1 LSVLAINPR
10 YELLEEASG
19 PDTPP
24 YRFSK
29 ARDREEGRVVS
40 VQVVPAGLLTAAA
53 LADFEAAVR
62 EAQALDHPG
71 ILRVF
76 EQGTAEDTGE
86 PYVVREQLRGI
97 TLAERIRRIAP
108 FSLTVATDFA
118 LAVAEALAS
127 AHRDGVAHGDL
138 RAIHVLF
145 SPEGQIKVAD
155 FCYGAVVAARTDD
168 PALAAFLLPEG
179 GPNPAPSFGGDL
191 YALGALLYEM
201 LTGVPPLAGGIRVT
215 SPRDVN
221 PNIPP
226 ALDGIVQKA
235 LHSDPASRYRSAAT
249 LVSDL
254 QAVRDALRSGKSLDW
269 SPLTNR
275 VPASDKPERTPRPP
289 APLRGTEAT
298 LIAPV
303 PNGVLDEDH
312 PEEPSEEWDEPNE
325 DTKGRK
331 KSRMRERKPAS
342 PLGVLLGVLVV
353 LTMLAVIG
361 LSWYAGKMFTEVPND
376 IQVPNLVGKTF
387 DDAKRIAAQQH
398 FTLVESQDSDYSDSM
413 PENQIYAQD
422 PLPGRTIKADKE
434 VNVHRSLGP
443 RLLVVPVLVGTTQEY
458 AANALS
464 TASLPL
470 GAVTQEYSDK
480 VQNGIVLKQS
490 PEGGTKVARNTAIN
504 FAISKGRQPPAVP
517 ANAAATADG
526 PDRVSLTW
534 EAAPRA
540 ESYKVL
546 RSEGGDTTTVAQ
558 GLANTRFS
566 ESGLKPDTAYTYTIT
581 AINTA
586 GESDPS
592 DPVQVTTPPVP
603 IAAPTLPPDTVMT
616 SPDISASTGGNT
628 APPDLSASSRL
639 RQFTI
644 DFRVPRRP
652 RRTRHVLIE
661 IQDVTGTNLVYEEDQ
676 QPGEQIS
683 APVQGI
689 GNKITF
695 RIFLDNKLVRQQTF

>member
-1 LSVLAINPR
+1 MSALAINPR

-19 PDTPP
+19 SETPP

-40 VQVVPAGLLTAAA
+40 VQIVPPGLLNADAQ
-53 LADFEAAVR
+53 ADFAAAVR
-62 EAQALDHPG
+62 EAQTLDHPG

-76 EQGTAEDTGE
+76 EQGVTEDTGDL
-86 PYVVREQLRGI
+86 YVVREHLRGI
-97 TLAERIRRIAP
+97 MLAERIRRIAP
-108 FSLTVATDFA
+108 FNLTVATDFA

-138 RAIHVLF
+138 RATHVLF

-155 FCYGAVVAARTDD
+155 FSYGAVVAARVDD
-168 PALAAFLLPEG
+168 PLRAAFLPPEA
-179 GPNPAPSFGGDL
+179 GPNPAPSYGADL
-191 YALGALLYEM
+191 YGLGALLYEM
-201 LTGVPPLAGGIRVT
+201 LTGVAPMAGGIRVT

-221 PNIPP
+221 PGVPP

-235 LHSDPASRYRSAAT
+235 LHADPAKRYRSASV

-269 SPLTNR
+269 SPLTDR
-275 VPASDKPERTPRPP
+275 AAPSEKRAPRPP
-289 APLRGTEAT
+289 APRPTET
-298 LIAPV
+298 TRVGPVIAEALEPEQ
-303 PNGVLDEDH
+303 DEERSGEW
-312 PEEPSEEWDEPNE
+312 EEPQK
-325 DTKGRK
+325 DTKR
-331 KSRMRERKPAS
+331 SRMRQRKPAS
-342 PLGVLLGVLVV
+342 PLGVVLGILIV
-353 LTMLAVIG
+353 LTMLGVIG
-361 LSWYAGKMFTEVPND
+361 LSWYAVKMFAEVPSD
-376 IQVPNLVGKTF
+376 VQVPNLIGKTF

-398 FTLVESQDSDYSDSM
+398 FTLVESQDSDYSDAM

-422 PLPGRTIKADKE
+422 PLPGRTIKAGKE

-443 RLLVVPVLVGTTQEY
+443 RLLIVPALVGTTQDY
-458 AANALS
+458 ATNALA
-464 TASLPL
+464 TASLPV
-470 GAVTQEYSDK
+470 GVITQEYSDTIPS
-480 VQNGIVLKQS
+480 GIVLRQS
-490 PEGGTKVARNTAIN
+490 PDQKSKVARNTAIN
-504 FAISKGRQPPAVP
+504 FAVSKGRQPPGVP
-517 ANAAATADG
+517 TTLLGSADG
-526 PDRVSLTW
+526 PDKISLTW
-534 EAAPRA
+534 DAPARA

-558 GLANTRFS
+558 GLASARFS
-566 ESGLKPDTAYTYTIT
+566 ESGLKPDTAYSYTVT
-581 AINTA
+581 AVNSA
-586 GESDPS
+586 GESDAS
-592 DPVQVTTPPVP
+592 DPVQITTPPLP
-603 IAAPTLPPDTVMT
+603 IAAPTLPPNTVVTPPDT
-616 SPDISASTGGNT
+616 SAASGGNT
-628 APPDLSASSRL
+628 TPADPSASSRL

-652 RRTRHVLIE
+652 RRTRHVQIE

-695 RIFLDNKLVRQQTF
+695 RIFLDTKLVRQQTF

>member
-1 LSVLAINPR
+1 MSALAINPR

-19 PDTPP
+19 PETPP

-40 VQVVPAGLLTAAA
+40 VQIVPAGLLPAAA
-53 LADFEAAVR
+53 QAGFEAAVR
-62 EAQALDHPG
+62 EAQTLDHPG

-76 EQGTAEDTGE
+76 EQGVTEDTGE
-86 PYVVREQLRGI
+86 LYVVREQLRGI

-108 FSLTVATDFA
+108 FNLTVATDFA

-138 RAIHVLF
+138 RATHVLF

-168 PALAAFLLPEG
+168 PARAAFLLPED
-179 GPNPAPSFGGDL
+179 GPVPAPSFGGDL

-201 LTGVPPLAGGIRVT
+201 LTGVPPRAGGIRVT

-221 PNIPP
+221 PSIPP
-226 ALDGIVQKA
+226 ALDGMVQKS
-235 LHSDPASRYRSAAT
+235 LHPDPAKRYRSAAA
-249 LVSDL
+249 LVLDL

-269 SPLTNR
+269 SPLTDR
-275 VPASDKPERTPRPP
+275 ALASEKPEKPEKRAPRPP
-289 APLRGTEAT
+289 APRSVETTQVSPT
-298 LIAPV
+298 LTGA
-303 PNGVLDEDH
+303 LEEDGAGEW
-312 PEEPSEEWDEPNE
+312 EEPE
-325 DTKGRK
+325 DTTKGTKRK
-331 KSRMRERKPAS
+331 RMRERKPAS

-361 LSWYAGKMFTEVPND
+361 LSWYAVRMFAEVPSD
-376 IQVPNLVGKTF
+376 IQVPNLIGKTF
-387 DDAKRIAAQQH
+387 DDARRIAAQQH
-398 FTLVESQDSDYSDSM
+398 FTLVQSQDSDYSDSM

-422 PLPGRTIKADKE
+422 PLPGRTIKSGKE
-434 VNVHRSLGP
+434 VTVHRSLGP
-443 RLLVVPVLVGTTQEY
+443 RLLVVPALVGTTQDY

-464 TASLPL
+464 TASLPI
-470 GAVTQEYSDK
+470 GAVTQEYSDT
-480 VQNGIVLKQS
+480 VPSGIVLRQS
-490 PEGGTKVARNTAIN
+490 PDQKSKVARNTAIN
-504 FAISKGRQPPAVP
+504 FAVSKGKQPPAVP
-517 ANAAATADG
+517 TNVLGSADG
-526 PDRVSLTW
+526 PDKISLTW
-534 EAAPRA
+534 DAAPRA

-558 GLANTRFS
+558 GLAASRFS
-566 ESGLKPDTAYTYTIT
+566 ESGLKPDTAYIYTVT
-581 AINTA
+581 AVNTA
-586 GESDPS
+586 GESDAS

-603 IAAPTLPPDTVMT
+603 IAPPTLPPDTIVT
-616 SPDISASTGGNT
+616 PPDPSTSTGGGT
-628 APPDLSASSRL
+628 APSDPSASSRL

-644 DFRVPRRP
+644 NFRVPRRP
-652 RRTRHVLIE
+652 RRTRHVQIE
-661 IQDVTGTNLVYEEDQ
+661 IQDVTGTNLVYEEDH

-695 RIFLDNKLVRQQTF
+695 RIFLDNKLERQHTF

>member
-1 LSVLAINPR
+1 MSALAINPR

-19 PDTPP
+19 PETPP

-40 VQVVPAGLLTAAA
+40 VQIVPAGLLSAAA
-53 LADFEAAVR
+53 QADFGTAVR
-62 EAQALDHPG
+62 EAQVLDHPG

-76 EQGTAEDTGE
+76 EQGITEDTGE
-86 PYVVREQLRGI
+86 LYVVREQLRGI

-108 FSLTVATDFA
+108 FTLTVAADFA

-127 AHRDGVAHGDL
+127 AHSDGVAHGDL
-138 RAIHVLF
+138 RASHVLF

-155 FCYGAVVAARTDD
+155 FSYGAIVAARMDD
-168 PALAAFLLPEG
+168 PGRAAFLTPEA
-179 GPNPAPSFGGDL
+179 GPDPAPSFGGDL

-201 LTGVPPLAGGIRVT
+201 LTGVPPMAGGIRVT

-221 PNIPP
+221 PSIPP
-226 ALDGIVQKA
+226 ALDGMVQKA
-235 LHSDPASRYRSAAT
+235 LHADPASRYRSAAA

-254 QAVRDALRSGKSLDW
+254 QAVREALRSGKPLDW
-269 SPLTNR
+269 SPLTDR
-275 VPASDKPERTPRPP
+275 TAASEKPEKRTPRPP
-289 APLRGTEAT
+289 VPRSVETTQVSPTLAGEPNTNEA
-298 LIAPV
+298 A
-303 PNGVLDEDH
+303 D
-312 PEEPSEEWDEPNE
+312 WDEPE
-325 DTKGRK
+325 DTTKGTK
-331 KSRMRERKPAS
+331 KKRMRERKPAS
-342 PLGVLLGVLVV
+342 PLGLLLGALVV
-353 LTMLAVIG
+353 MTMLAVIG
-361 LSWYAGKMFTEVPND
+361 LSWYAVKMFAEVPSD
-376 IQVPNLVGKTF
+376 VQVPNLIGKTF

-422 PLPGRTIKADKE
+422 PLPGRTIKSGKE

-443 RLLVVPVLVGTTQEY
+443 RLLAVPALVGTTQDY
-458 AANALS
+458 AANALA
-464 TASLPL
+464 TASLPI
-470 GAVTQEYSDK
+470 GAVTQEYSDTIPS
-480 VQNGIVLKQS
+480 GIVLRQS
-490 PEGGTKVARNTAIN
+490 PEQKSKVARNTAIN
-504 FAISKGRQPPAVP
+504 FSVSKGRQPPAVP
-517 ANAAATADG
+517 TTLLGSADG
-526 PDRVSLTW
+526 PDKISLTW
-534 EAAPRA
+534 DAAPRA

-558 GLANTRFS
+558 GLAGTKFS
-566 ESGLKPDTAYTYTIT
+566 ESGLKADTAYTYTVS
-581 AINTA
+581 AVNSA
-586 GESDPS
+586 GESDAS

-603 IAAPTLPPDTVMT
+603 VAAPTLPPDTIVT
-616 SPDISASTGGNT
+616 PPDSSGSTGGDT
-628 APPDLSASSRL
+628 APSDPSASSRL

-652 RRTRHVLIE
+652 RRTRHVQIE

-676 QPGEQIS
+676 QPGDQIS

-695 RIFLDNKLVRQQTF
+695 RIFLDTKLVRQQTF

>member
-1 LSVLAINPR
+1 MSALAINPR

-19 PDTPP
+19 PETPP

-40 VQVVPAGLLTAAA
+40 VQIVPAGLLNAAA
-53 LADFEAAVR
+53 QTDFGAAVR
-62 EAQALDHPG
+62 EAQTLDHPG

-76 EQGTAEDTGE
+76 EQGVTEDTGE
-86 PYVVREQLRGI
+86 LYVVREQLRGI

-108 FSLTVATDFA
+108 FTLAVATDFA

-138 RAIHVLF
+138 QATHVLF

-155 FCYGAVVAARTDD
+155 FSYGAIVAARRED
-168 PALAAFLLPEG
+168 PGRAAFLTPEAG
-179 GPNPAPSFGGDL
+179 LDPAPSFGGDL

-201 LTGVPPLAGGIRVT
+201 LTGVPPMAGGIRVT

-221 PNIPP
+221 PSVPP

-235 LHSDPASRYRSAAT
+235 LHSDPASRYRSAAA

-254 QAVRDALRSGKSLDW
+254 QTVRESLRSGKSLDW
-269 SPLTNR
+269 SPLTGR
-275 VPASDKPERTPRPP
+275 TASEKRTPRPP
-289 APLRGTEAT
+289 APRSVETTQVSPVLAGGAAPLTEGWEA
-298 LIAPV
+298 
-303 PNGVLDEDH
+303 DEAADQ
-312 PEEPSEEWDEPNE
+312 EEPVET
-325 DTKGRK
+325 TKGTK
-331 KSRMRERKPAS
+331 TKRMRERKPAS

-361 LSWYAGKMFTEVPND
+361 LSWYAVKMFAEVPSD
-376 IQVPNLVGKTF
+376 IQVPNLIGKTF

-422 PLPGRTIKADKE
+422 PLPGRTIKSGKE

-443 RLLVVPVLVGTTQEY
+443 RLLVVPALVGTTQDY
-458 AANALS
+458 AANALA
-464 TASLPL
+464 TASLPI
-470 GAVTQEYSDK
+470 GAVTQEYSDS
-480 VQNGIVLKQS
+480 VPSGIVLRQS
-490 PEGGTKVARNTAIN
+490 PEQKSKVARNTAIN
-504 FAISKGRQPPAVP
+504 FSVSKGRQPPAMP
-517 ANAAATADG
+517 TSLLGNADG
-526 PDRVSLTW
+526 PDKISLTW
-534 EAAPRA
+534 DAAPRA

-558 GLANTRFS
+558 GLAGTKFS
-566 ESGLKPDTAYTYTIT
+566 ESGLKADTAYTYTVS
-581 AINTA
+581 AVNSA
-586 GESDPS
+586 GESDAS
-592 DPVQVTTPPVP
+592 DPVQIATPPVP
-603 IAAPTLPPDTVMT
+603 VAAPTLPPDTVVT
-616 SPDISASTGGNT
+616 PPDPSASTRGDT
-628 APPDLSASSRL
+628 APSDPSASSRL

-652 RRTRHVLIE
+652 RRTRHVQIE

-695 RIFLDNKLVRQQTF
+695 RIFLDTKLVRQQTF

>member
-1 LSVLAINPR
+1 LSALAINPR

-19 PDTPP
+19 PETPP

-40 VQVVPAGLLTAAA
+40 VQIIPAGLLPAAA
-53 LADFEAAVR
+53 LASFEAAVR
-62 EAQALDHPG
+62 EAQTLDHPG

-76 EQGTAEDTGE
+76 EQGVTEDTGE
-86 PYVVREQLRGI
+86 LYVVREQLRGI

-108 FSLTVATDFA
+108 FNLTVATDFA

-138 RAIHVLF
+138 RATHVLF

-168 PALAAFLLPEG
+168 PARAAFLLPEG
-179 GPNPAPSFGGDL
+179 GPVPAPSSGGDL

-221 PNIPP
+221 PSIPP
-226 ALDGIVQKA
+226 ALDGMVQKA
-235 LHSDPASRYRSAAT
+235 LHADPSRRYRSAAA

-254 QAVRDALRSGKSLDW
+254 QAVREALRSGKPLDW
-269 SPLTNR
+269 SPLTDR
-275 VPASDKPERTPRPP
+275 APASEKPDKRAPRPP
-289 APLRGTEAT
+289 APPRETEAT
-298 LIAPV
+298 LVAPV
-303 PNGVLDEDH
+303 PEGVRTPD
-312 PEEPSEEWDEPNE
+312 EEPSEEWNEPDE
-325 DTKGRK
+325 DIKGRK
-331 KSRMRERKPAS
+331 KNRMRERKPAS

-361 LSWYAGKMFTEVPND
+361 LSWYAVKMFAEVPSD
-376 IQVPNLVGKTF
+376 VQVPNLIGKTF
-387 DDAKRIAAQQH
+387 DDARRIAAQQH
-398 FTLVESQDSDYSDSM
+398 FTLVQSQDSDYSDSM

-422 PLPGRTIKADKE
+422 PLPGRTIKSGKE

-443 RLLVVPVLVGTTQEY
+443 RLLVVPPLVGTTQDY

-464 TASLPL
+464 TASLPI
-470 GAVTQEYSDK
+470 GAVTQDYSDT
-480 VQNGIVLKQS
+480 VPSGIVLRQS
-490 PEGGTKVARNTAIN
+490 PEQKSKVARNTAIN
-504 FAISKGRQPPAVP
+504 FAVSKGRQPPAVP
-517 ANAAATADG
+517 ASLLGSADG
-526 PDRVSLTW
+526 SDKISLTW
-534 EAAPRA
+534 DAAPRA

-558 GLANTRFS
+558 GLANARFS
-566 ESGLKPDTAYTYTIT
+566 DSGLKPDTAYTYTVT
-581 AINTA
+581 AVNSA
-586 GESDPS
+586 GESDAS

-603 IAAPTLPPDTVMT
+603 VAAPTLPPDTVVT
-616 SPDISASTGGNT
+616 PPDSSVPSGGDT
-628 APPDLSASSRL
+628 APSDPSASSRL

-644 DFRVPRRP
+644 NFRVPRRP
-652 RRTRHVLIE
+652 RRTRHVQIE

-695 RIFLDNKLVRQQTF
+695 RIFLDNKLERQQTF

>member
-1 LSVLAINPR
+1 MSALAINPR

-19 PDTPP
+19 PETPP

-40 VQVVPAGLLTAAA
+40 VQIVPAGLLPAAA
-53 LADFEAAVR
+53 QANFGAAVR

-76 EQGTAEDTGE
+76 EQGVTEDTGE
-86 PYVVREQLRGI
+86 LYVVREQLRGI

-108 FSLTVATDFA
+108 FTLTVATDFA
-118 LAVAEALAS
+118 LAVAEALTS
-127 AHRDGVAHGDL
+127 AHGDGVAHGDL
-138 RAIHVLF
+138 RATHVLF

-155 FCYGAVVAARTDD
+155 FSYGAIVAARMGD
-168 PALAAFLLPEG
+168 PGRAAFLPPEA
-179 GPNPAPSFGGDL
+179 GPDPTPSLTGDL

-201 LTGVPPLAGGIRVT
+201 LTGVPPMAGSIRVT

-221 PNIPP
+221 PGIPP
-226 ALDGIVQKA
+226 ALDGLVQKA
-235 LHSDPASRYRSAAT
+235 LHSDPARRYRSAAA

-254 QAVRDALRSGKSLDW
+254 QAVRDALRSGKPLDW
-269 SPLTNR
+269 SPLAGRTA
-275 VPASDKPERTPRPP
+275 ASEKPEKRTPRPP
-289 APLRGTEAT
+289 APRSVETTQVSPMLAGEPDADGD
-298 LIAPV
+298 AD
-303 PNGVLDEDH
+303 G
-312 PEEPSEEWDEPNE
+312 EEPE
-325 DTKGRK
+325 DTTKGTRK
-331 KSRMRERKPAS
+331 KRMRERKPAT
-342 PLGVLLGVLVV
+342 PLGLLLGTLVV

-361 LSWYAGKMFTEVPND
+361 LSWYAVKMFAEVPSD
-376 IQVPNLVGKTF
+376 VQVPNLIGKTF

-422 PLPGRTIKADKE
+422 PLPGRTIKSGKE
-434 VNVHRSLGP
+434 VDVHRSLGP
-443 RLLVVPVLVGTTQEY
+443 RLLVVPALVGTTQDY
-458 AANALS
+458 AANALA
-464 TASLPL
+464 TASLPI
-470 GAVTQEYSDK
+470 GAVTQEYSDTIPS
-480 VQNGIVLKQS
+480 GIVLRQS
-490 PEGGTKVARNTAIN
+490 PEQKSKVARNTAIN
-504 FAISKGRQPPAVP
+504 FSVSKGRQPPAVP
-517 ANAAATADG
+517 TSLLGSADG
-526 PDRVSLTW
+526 PDKISLTW
-534 EAAPRA
+534 DAAPRA

-558 GLANTRFS
+558 GLAGTRFS
-566 ESGLKPDTAYTYTIT
+566 ESGLKADTAYTYTVS
-581 AINTA
+581 AVNTA
-586 GESDPS
+586 GESEAS

-603 IAAPTLPPDTVMT
+603 VAAPTLPSDTVVTPPDT
-616 SPDISASTGGNT
+616 STGGDT
-628 APPDLSASSRL
+628 PPSDPSASSRL

-652 RRTRHVLIE
+652 RRTRHVQIE

-676 QPGEQIS
+676 QPGDQIS

-695 RIFLDNKLVRQQTF
+695 RIFLDTKLVRQQTF

>member
-1 LSVLAINPR
+1 MSALAINPR

-19 PDTPP
+19 PETPP

-40 VQVVPAGLLTAAA
+40 VQVVPAGLLNAGAQ
-53 LADFEAAVR
+53 ADFGAAVR

-76 EQGTAEDTGE
+76 EQGVTEDTGE
-86 PYVVREQLRGI
+86 LYVVREQLRGI

-108 FSLTVATDFA
+108 FTLTVATDFA

-127 AHRDGVAHGDL
+127 AHGDGVAHGDL
-138 RAIHVLF
+138 RATHVLF
-145 SPEGQIKVAD
+145 SPEGQIKVTD
-155 FCYGAVVAARTDD
+155 FSYGAIVAARMDD
-168 PALAAFLLPEG
+168 PGRAAFLAPEAR
-179 GPNPAPSFGGDL
+179 PNPAPSFGGDL

-201 LTGVPPLAGGIRVT
+201 LTGVPPMAGGIRVT

-221 PNIPP
+221 PSIPP
-226 ALDGIVQKA
+226 ALDGMVQKA
-235 LHSDPASRYRSAAT
+235 LHSDPASRYRSAAV

-254 QAVRDALRSGKSLDW
+254 QAVREALRSGKPLDW
-269 SPLTNR
+269 SPLTGR
-275 VPASDKPERTPRPP
+275 TAASDKRTPRPP
-289 APLRGTEAT
+289 APRSAETTQVSPALAGALDADEA
-298 LIAPV
+298 A
-303 PNGVLDEDH
+303 
-312 PEEPSEEWDEPNE
+312 EWDETE
-325 DTKGRK
+325 EMTKGTK
-331 KSRMRERKPAS
+331 KKRIRERKPAS
-342 PLGVLLGVLVV
+342 PLGVLLGALVV

-361 LSWYAGKMFTEVPND
+361 LSWYAVKMFAEVPSD
-376 IQVPNLVGKTF
+376 VQVPNLIGKTF

-422 PLPGRTIKADKE
+422 PLPGRTIKSGKD

-443 RLLVVPVLVGTTQEY
+443 RLLVVPALVGTTQDY
-458 AANALS
+458 AANALA
-464 TASLPL
+464 TASLPI
-470 GAVTQEYSDK
+470 GAVTQEYSDTIPS
-480 VQNGIVLKQS
+480 GIVLRQS
-490 PEGGTKVARNTAIN
+490 PEQKSKVARNTAIN
-504 FAISKGRQPPAVP
+504 FSVSKGRQPPAVP
-517 ANAAATADG
+517 ASLLGSADG
-526 PDRVSLTW
+526 PDKISLTW
-534 EAAPRA
+534 DAAPRA
-540 ESYKVL
+540 ESYKVI

-558 GLANTRFS
+558 GLAGTRFS
-566 ESGLKPDTAYTYTIT
+566 ESGLKADTAYTYTVS
-581 AINTA
+581 AVNSA
-586 GESDPS
+586 GESEAS

-603 IAAPTLPPDTVMT
+603 VAAPTLPPDTVVT
-616 SPDISASTGGNT
+616 PPDTSASSGGNT
-628 APPDLSASSRL
+628 APSDPSASSRL

-652 RRTRHVLIE
+652 RRTRHVQIE

-676 QPGEQIS
+676 QPGDQIS

-695 RIFLDNKLVRQQTF
+695 RIFLDTKLVRQQTF